1 MAPEQLIGYPADQ
14 PCDVFSFGV
23 LIWECITRKPPLR
36 YIRSL
41 KQLTKK
47 RVDPRLHKLPTN
59 CSQNFKALITDCL
72 KAASDRPNFQQVLGQ
87 KSSMVNLFHISIS
100 LNNPSSQTLVLH
112 LLDFSSDVQFSSQ
125 LKLNFGPKVTLKNSD
140 IKNFV
145 MQFCINFCVFS
156 FQVYGWL
163 SAVITAQYASLR
175 PTTFFLHQ
183 QEHLFRNK
191 KQKK

>member
-1 MAPEQLIGYPADQ
+1 MGNAISHLKILYDYMAPEQLIGYPADQ

-23 LIWECITRKPPLR
+23 LIWECITRKPPLK

-87 KSSMVNLFHISIS
+87 KSSLVNLF
-100 LNNPSSQTLVLH
+100 
-112 LLDFSSDVQFSSQ
+112 
-125 LKLNFGPKVTLKNSD
+125 
-140 IKNFV
+140 
-145 MQFCINFCVFS
+145 
-156 FQVYGWL
+156 
-163 SAVITAQYASLR
+163 
-175 PTTFFLHQ
+175 
-183 QEHLFRNK
+183 
-191 KQKK
+191 